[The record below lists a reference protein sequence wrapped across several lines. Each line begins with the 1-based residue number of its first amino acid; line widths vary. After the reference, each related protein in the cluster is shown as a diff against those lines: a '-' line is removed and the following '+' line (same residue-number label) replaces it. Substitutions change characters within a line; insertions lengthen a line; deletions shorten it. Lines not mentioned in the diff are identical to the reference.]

1 MGKWHE
7 VPKGVFWC
15 VCVLDYFWAQFFWII
30 RNIFFVVFFAC
41 VTFVICSMIELR
53 KERNM
58 QRFSVSLLGCLMCLN
73 AFGGAALPVVDVS
86 SGNVSARAAFGEEI
100 MSQKSVAVAPLPK
113 KTTKKVVARRAT
125 KTVNNNSQLVASND
139 ILKPQRPSSDLWA
152 RNETPLRMPRMDEIA
167 VMRSDDLLPEESL
180 DAKPVTVAARVEK
193 PTVTEKN
200 TEHVSQKE
208 MLAELNSLR
217 SEIKR
222 LGELQ
227 KQTSENIAR
236 ERSVVAR
243 PEILD
248 KFEPE
253 LVENHNG
260 INVHREIVPMESN
273 KSVTMRSVAKNAAEP
288 TVARVSDMAKMSPN
302 ELKKAF
308 KKTYLSENK
317 HLSTYRV
324 DDKFDTV
331 SDMSVSQEGFT
342 AQHDLSEDNGGV
354 RPLEIKISFLNGD
367 AGLSRENYT
376 LLSEYASIVVNNPKR
391 AIQIAIPESVTHDKD
406 GRKLAAKRLA
416 IVEQVLRDAGVAEQR
431 VMPVLSQR
439 NDDSFVL
446 RIISGDLFETLI
458 QQKRNQFGDSVSKK
472 TYKSMSW

>member
-1 MGKWHE
+1 
-7 VPKGVFWC
+7 
-15 VCVLDYFWAQFFWII
+15 
-30 RNIFFVVFFAC
+30 
-41 VTFVICSMIELR
+41 
-53 KERNM
+53 M
-58 QRFSVSLLGCLMCLN
+58 QRFSVFLLISLMSLN
-73 AFGGAALPVVDVS
+73 AFGDAALPVVDVS
-86 SGNVSARAAFGEEI
+86 GGNISARAAFGEEI
-100 MSQKSVAVAPLPK
+100 IPQNTVAVAPLPK
-113 KTTKKVVARRAT
+113 TTVKKVVARSTT
-125 KTVNNNSQLVASND
+125 KTSNQNTKIAVNNDV
-139 ILKPQRPSSDLWA
+139 LKPLRPSSDLWA
-152 RNETPLRMPRMDEIA
+152 RNEYPLRMPRMDEIA
-167 VMRSDDLLPEESL
+167 VVRTDDLLPEESL
-180 DAKPVTVAARVEK
+180 DAEPVRVATRVEK
-193 PTVTEKN
+193 PVIKTVEN
-200 TEHVSQKE
+200 ISQKE

-236 ERSVVAR
+236 ERVVVPR

-248 KFEPE
+248 KFDAVPE
-253 LVENHNG
+253 KQLVEHGG
-260 INVHREIVPMESN
+260 INIRREIVPMESN
-273 KSVTMRSVAKNAAEP
+273 KDIVMRSVAKNTAEP
-288 TVARVSDMAKMSPN
+288 TVAPVSDMAKMTPN

-331 SDMSVSQEGFT
+331 SDMNVKAEGFT
-342 AQHDLSEDNGGV
+342 AQRDLSEDSGGV

-367 AGLSRENYT
+367 AGLSRENYN

-391 AIQIAIPESVTHDKD
+391 AIQIAIPESATHHKD

-416 IVEQVLRDAGVAEQR
+416 IVEQVLRDTGVAEQR
-431 VMPVLSQR
+431 IMPVLSQR

-446 RIISGDLFETLI
+446 RIISGDLFETLTE
-458 QQKRNQFGDSVSKK
+458 QKRNMFGDSVSKK